1 MNKLKVSFPHMGN
14 YYIPAKYL
22 LSHIVDADIII
33 PPFITAKT
41 IELGSKYSPDFVC
54 TPFKYTLG
62 TMIESLEQGASIL
75 IQFGGGCRYG
85 YYSELQEQILK
96 DLGYKFELLNLVTN
110 GKANAKRIYKM
121 IKKIDK
127 KFSIFKG
134 LYYLYIAKNMVKY
147 MDKVD
152 DYIRK
157 NVGFEVNKNSFDN
170 LNKEMLDKFSKVSNP
185 INLYILYKKYF
196 KKFKKIKI
204 NKPKNCL
211 KVGVIGELYTLM
223 EPFSNYYLEKELASY
238 NIEIKRFTNVNY
250 LLFKNKKTI
259 KKALRKSKKYMKYKM
274 CADASSNI
282 YWTKYLCDKK
292 YDGIIHIKSSFC
304 TPEIG
309 SMPIIDKVASS
320 YNVPIIYFSFDA
332 NTSEVGIKTRLEA
345 FYDMIEMRRQ

>member
-1 MNKLKVSFPHMGN
+1 MGN

-22 LSHIVDADIII
+22 LNHIIDADIII
-33 PPFITAKT
+33 PPFITTKT

-62 TMIESLEQGASIL
+62 TMIEALDQGAFIL

-96 DLGYKFELLNLVTN
+96 DLKYKFELINLVTN
-110 GKANAKRIYKM
+110 GKIDVKRIYKSF
-121 IKKIDK
+121 KKIDK
-127 KFSIFKG
+127 KFNILKG
-134 LYYLYIAKNMVKY
+134 FYYLYITKNMIKY

-157 NVGFEVNKNSFDN
+157 NIGFEVVKNSFIN
-170 LNKEMLDKFSKVSNP
+170 TNKEMLEKFSKVNNP
-185 INLYILYKKYF
+185 IDLYILYKKYF
-196 KKFKKIKI
+196 HKIKKINIK
-204 NKPKNCL
+204 KPKNCL
-211 KVGVIGELYTLM
+211 KVGIIGELYTLM
-223 EPFSNYYLEKELASY
+223 EPFSNYYLEKELASF

-250 LLFKNKKTI
+250 LLFKNKRVI
-259 KKALRKSKKYMKYKM
+259 KKALRKSKKYMKYKL

-282 YWTKYLCDKK
+282 YWTKYLCQKK
-292 YDGIIHIKSSFC
+292 YDGVIHIKSSFC

-309 SMPIIDKVASS
+309 VMPIVDKIANE
-320 YNVPIIYFSFDA
+320 YNIPIIHFSFDA

-345 FYDMIEMRRQ
+345 FYDMIEMRKK